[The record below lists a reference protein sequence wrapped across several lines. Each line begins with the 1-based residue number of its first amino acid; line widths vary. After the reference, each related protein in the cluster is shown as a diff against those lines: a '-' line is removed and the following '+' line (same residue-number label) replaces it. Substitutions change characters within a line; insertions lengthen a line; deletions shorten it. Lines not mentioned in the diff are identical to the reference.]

1 MRTLLFISFI
11 IFSLA
16 SRAETTNDTFVK
28 FQISSLQ
35 LFSSFSSFIYFQ
47 GSERNIKRLL
57 EARDNSNLIIAQLPD
72 KEVELKAKWKE
83 INDYIEANKDHQ
95 FDGAD
100 MSLEAAWSIHQRE
113 FNKIINKHTAGNIKI
128 IDGIQIKME
137 AILSQYMG
145 YANSTTGGYG
155 VSFADVPLDKLIANL
170 SKELDALEQ
179 ADAKY
184 QELNKLWNYIQK
196 TLLAYNSNVVPFV
209 VIHTYERMRKEIA
222 NLDQ

>member
-16 SRAETTNDTFVK
+16 SRAETTNETFVK
-28 FQISSLQ
+28 LQISSLQ

-47 GSERNIKRLL
+47 GSDRNIKRLL
-57 EARDNSNLIIAQLPD
+57 EARDNSNRIIAQLPD
-72 KEVELKAKWKE
+72 EEIELKAKWKE
-83 INDYIEANKDHQ
+83 IIDYIEANKDHK
-95 FDGAD
+95 FNGAD

-113 FNKIINKHTAGNIKI
+113 FNKLINRHTVGDINV

-155 VSFADVPLDKLIANL
+155 VSFADMPLEKLISNL
-170 SKELDALEQ
+170 SKELEALVKV
-179 ADAKY
+179 DDKY

-196 TLLAYNSNVVPFV
+196 TLLAYNSNVAPFV
-209 VIHTYERMRKEIA
+209 VMHTYQRMRKEIA

>member
-1 MRTLLFISFI
+1 M
-11 IFSLA
+11 IFSLVT
-16 SRAETTNDTFVK
+16 RADAANDTFVK

-47 GSERNIKRLL
+47 GNERNIKRLL
-57 EARDNSNLIIAQLPD
+57 AARDNSNRMIAALPD
-72 KEVELKAKWKE
+72 DEVELRAKWKD
-83 INDYIEANKDHQ
+83 INDYIEKHKDHQ

-113 FNKIINKHTAGNIKI
+113 FNKIINKRTAGDIRV
-128 IDGIQIKME
+128 IDNIQIKME

-155 VSFADVPLDKLIANL
+155 VSFADVPLEQLIANL
-170 SKELDALEQ
+170 SKELDALVE
-179 ADAKY
+179 ADDKY
-184 QELNKLWNYIQK
+184 KELNKLWNYIQK
-196 TLLAYNSNVVPFV
+196 TLLAYNSNVAPFV

>member
-1 MRTLLFISFI
+1 M
-11 IFSLA
+11 IFSLVT
-16 SRAETTNDTFVK
+16 RADAANDTFVK

-47 GSERNIKRLL
+47 GNERNIKRLL
-57 EARDNSNLIIAQLPD
+57 AARDSSNRMIAALPD
-72 KEVELKAKWKE
+72 DEVELRAKWKD
-83 INDYIEANKDHQ
+83 INDYIEKYKDHQ

-113 FNKIINKHTAGNIKI
+113 FNKIINKRTAGDIRV
-128 IDGIQIKME
+128 IDNIQIKME

-155 VSFADVPLDKLIANL
+155 VSFADVPLEQLIANL
-170 SKELDALEQ
+170 SKELDALVE
-179 ADAKY
+179 ADDKY
-184 QELNKLWNYIQK
+184 KELNKLWNYIQK
-196 TLLAYNSNVVPFV
+196 TLLAYNSNVAPFV